1 MKKIV
6 NSGFSAVV
14 FALAGFSM
22 CLYAETVTWDSDEHT
37 VGAQD
42 GGGYWNVSTASWW
55 NGATNSVWVDGSDA
69 VFGSGNGAGG
79 IVTINAMN
87 VKPNAITF
95 QPSATGSYT
104 LDASGP
110 YGIDLGNGMRT
121 VTVHASSAV
130 LACGVTNGALT
141 KRGTGTLVLSHAN
154 TYSGGTVI
162 AAGGVSAWHA
172 QALGLGAVSVAGG
185 GTNKLYLSGSIAV
198 TNLITL
204 GSEAP
209 SYGDNLR
216 SVSGVNVIGAP
227 LTVYQSHL
235 RAEAGSTLRIT
246 HGIVG
251 ASYVSFDAAGTIQV
265 EERPIALTNQTVY
278 FGGSSA
284 GSIRLNT
291 TNNVFSSANLWG
303 GVTLIMGAAYALP
316 TNVNITANNSA
327 GGKVDVNG
335 FSQTVGSLNQNVN
348 YMVDITNSGPS
359 AIFTVN
365 QNANT
370 FFAGR
375 ISGALTMVKKGTGML
390 TLSNTTT
397 FTGGTI
403 ISNGTLRLG
412 VASALPIAGAV
423 DIAGGI
429 YDLGGF
435 TVTNSSVTVRSGSV
449 INGTLAAGLVELVD
463 TGLVSVAI
471 SGRGNLRKSG
481 VGTADVIA
489 SLTYA
494 GTTDIDEG
502 TLRLQPLPTGTVAF
516 YGFDSETDLGLDL
529 SAQGNRLKTLTG
541 TPQYSA
547 AGRFGG
553 ALYLN
558 GSTTLGTLS
567 GGFPAGV
574 PTGAAPY
581 TVSAF
586 IKVESGCPT
595 QGGWIGYGNQSN
607 SQANNFRLGGT
618 YTNVWNYW
626 WANDFGAT
634 LPGGSFTDGW
644 HSVVGTW
651 NGTTERIYIDGV
663 ERASRAASG
672 LNVGT
677 NAFVIGRTIGDAN
690 FKGWVDELLIAN
702 RALSANEILALHT
715 ARAYNL
721 RSLPATTTVN
731 IAAGA
736 SLDLNQMDQAVA
748 VLTGEGSV
756 TGGVLTV
763 TERIAAGSATGTLG
777 ELTIH
782 SALTLADG
790 IVVEADCTAAHAD
803 GIHVHGA
810 LTLQGA
816 GTVQYTPVDPQ
827 NPTCRAALFSFDTIT
842 GQNHL
847 SGWSV
852 TGVPPG
858 YVSRVYIDQKA
869 MILSVSLGGTVITIR

>member
-1 MKKIV
+1 MKKIG
-6 NSGFSAVV
+6 NRGFLAVV
-14 FALAGFSM
+14 FAIVGLPVCM
-22 CLYAETVTWDSDEHT
+22 HAETVTWDSDEHT
-37 VGAQD
+37 SGAQD
-42 GGGYWNVSTASWW
+42 GSGYWNVSTASWW
-55 NGATNSVWVDGSDA
+55 NGATNSVWVDGNDV
-69 VFGSGNGAGG
+69 VFGSGSGAGG
-79 IVTINAMN
+79 VVTVNTLN
-87 VKPNAITF
+87 VKPNSITF
-95 QPSATGSYT
+95 QPAATGAYT
-104 LDASGP
+104 IDAAGP
-110 YGIDLGNGMRT
+110 YCIDFDNGTRT
-121 VTVHASSAV
+121 VTVHASSAL

-141 KRGTGTLVLSHAN
+141 KRGAGTLVLSAAN
-154 TYSGGTVI
+154 TYAGGTVI

-198 TNLITL
+198 TNPITL

-209 SYGDNLR
+209 NYSDNLR
-216 SVSGVNVIGAP
+216 SVSGANIIGAP
-227 LTVYQSHL
+227 LTVNQSHI
-235 RAEAGSTLRIT
+235 RSEVGSTLRIT
-246 HGIVG
+246 HGIIG
-251 ASYVSFDAAGTIQV
+251 SSYLSFNAAGTIQI
-265 EERPIALTNQTVY
+265 ENKPIALTNQNVY

-284 GSIRLNT
+284 GAIRLNT

-303 GVTLIMGAAYALP
+303 GVTLIMGATHALP
-316 TNVNITANNSA
+316 TNVNITANNPA
-327 GGKVDVNG
+327 GGKVDLNG
-335 FSQTVGSLNQNVN
+335 FNQTVGSLSQNMN

-359 AIFTVN
+359 AVFTVN

-370 FFAGR
+370 VFAGG
-375 ISGALTMVKKGTGML
+375 INGALTVVKKGTGML
-390 TLSNTTT
+390 TLSNKTA

-412 VASALPIAGAV
+412 VASALPAGGAV
-423 DIAGGI
+423 DVAGGI

-435 TVTNSSVTVRSGSV
+435 TVTNNSVTVRDGSV
-449 INGTLAAGLVELVD
+449 INGTLAAQHVELVD
-463 TGLVSVAI
+463 TGRVNVAI
-471 SGRGNLRKSG
+471 SGRGSLRKSG
-481 VGTADVIA
+481 AGTADVIS
-489 SLTYA
+489 SLTYS
-494 GTTDIDEG
+494 GTTDIDAG
-502 TLRLQPLPTGTVAF
+502 TLRLQPLPVGTVAF
-516 YGFDSETDLGLDL
+516 YGFDSETDLGRDL

-541 TPQYSA
+541 AAQYSV

-558 GSTTLGTLS
+558 GSTTLGTLT
-567 GGFPAGV
+567 GAFPAGV

-586 IKVESGCPT
+586 IKVESGCPS
-595 QGGWIGYGNQSN
+595 QGGWIGYGNQAN
-607 SQANNFRLGGT
+607 SQANNFRLGGA

-634 LPGGSFTDGW
+634 LPAGSFTDGW

-651 NGTTERIYIDGV
+651 NGTIERLYIDGV
-663 ERASRAASG
+663 ERASRSASG

-677 NAFVIGRTIGDAN
+677 NSFVIGKTIGDAN
-690 FKGWVDELLIAN
+690 FNGWVDDLLIAN
-702 RALSANEILALHT
+702 RALAANEILALHT
-715 ARAYNL
+715 ACAYTP

-748 VLTGEGSV
+748 ALTGEGSV

-763 TERIAAGSATGTLG
+763 TERIAAGPVAGALG

-782 SALTLADG
+782 SDMTLADG
-790 IVVEADCTAAHAD
+790 IAVEADCMTTHAD
-803 GIHVHGA
+803 NIHVHGA
-810 LTLQGA
+810 LTLQGV

-827 NPTCRAALFSFDTIT
+827 NPACRAALFSFDTIT

-847 SGWSV
+847 SGWTV

-858 YVSRVYIDQKA
+858 YVSRLYIDQQT
-869 MILSVSLGGTVITIR
+869 MILSVSFGGTVITVR